1 MNYVEGFEKTVKRF
15 PDKTAVIW
23 EGKEVTYS
31 QLQKDINKFG
41 NALKTLGIGP
51 GDRVGLMLNNRPEFI
66 AAYYGSGKIGAT
78 IVLLNTLLKKDE
90 IIYILT
96 DSECKV
102 LVAIENGI
110 QEFIAV
116 RDKAPKIKHLI
127 CPSPLEG
134 AITFKDFIAKQP
146 EELEV
151 YQAKPDDVPEIKY
164 TSGTTGTPKGV
175 MHTHRNISLFTE
187 TIANLNGMSPDDRT
201 LLFLP
206 LYHGFGDMCTLHP
219 SLFIGASLVLQD
231 PLNLTRVLE
240 DIEKYSCTQMPGAP
254 RVFYALNMFPDANKY
269 DTSSLRFSYGGGQA
283 MPREVIEEF
292 ERKFGSII
300 CEAYGL
306 TESTAGTSTN
316 RIDKPRKIGSVG
328 LPLDCVEV
336 KIVDD
341 DGKELPVGE
350 RGEIIIRSDLNM
362 KGYLNSPE
370 ETAEVLKDGWLY
382 TGDIGKLDDDGYL
395 YIVDRKKEMI
405 IMSGENIYPS
415 ELEKVIQEHPAVG
428 LVAVVGAPDPKR
440 GEIPKAIISL
450 KPGASLTEEDFLA
463 WCKERM
469 AFFKVPKIV
478 EFRENLPVGASG
490 KVQKKLL

>member
-1 MNYVEGFEKTVKRF
+1 MNYVEGLEKTVKRF
-15 PDKTAVIW
+15 PDKTALIW
-23 EGKEVTYS
+23 EGMEVTYS
-31 QLQKDINKFG
+31 QLQRDINRFG
-41 NALKTLGIGP
+41 NALLSSGIGP
-51 GDRVGLMLNNRPEFI
+51 GDRIGLMLNNRPEFVV
-66 AAYYGSGKIGAT
+66 AYYGVGKIGTT

-96 DSECKV
+96 DSECTA
-102 LVAIENGI
+102 LVATENGMK
-110 QEFIAV
+110 EFLAA
-116 RDKAPKIKHLI
+116 RDKAPQVKHLI
-127 CPSPLEG
+127 CPATMEG
-134 AITFKDFIAKQP
+134 ATAFEDFIVDQS

-164 TSGTTGTPKGV
+164 TSGTTGIPKGV

-201 LLFLP
+201 MLFLP
-206 LYHGFGDMCTLHP
+206 MYHGFGDMCTLHP
-219 SLFIGASLVLQD
+219 SLFIGASIVLQD
-231 PLNLTRVLE
+231 PFNLTCILA
-240 DIEKYSCTQMPGAP
+240 DIEKYRCTSMPGSP
-254 RVFYALNMFPDANKY
+254 RVFYALNMFPDAEKY

-283 MPREVIEEF
+283 MPKEVIEEF

-316 RIDKPRKIGSVG
+316 RIDKPRKVGAVG

-341 DGKELPVGE
+341 DGKQVPSGE
-350 RGEIIIRSDLNM
+350 RGEIIISSELNM
-362 KGYLNSPE
+362 KGYLNRPE
-370 ETAEVLKDGWLY
+370 ETAEVLKEGWLY
-382 TGDIGKLDDDGYL
+382 TGDIGKLDEDGYL

-415 ELEKVIQEHPAVG
+415 EIEKVIQENPTVG
-428 LVAVVGAPDPKR
+428 LVAVVGAPDPRR
-440 GEIPKAIISL
+440 GEIPKAIVSL
-450 KPGASLTEEDFLA
+450 KAGASMTEEELIE
-463 WCKERM
+463 WCEERM
-469 AFFKVPKIV
+469 ASFKVPKIV
-478 EFRENLPVGASG
+478 EFREDLPVGASG